1 MAWQEVPFRFM
12 SFRERVPDRCRFWVY
27 ILFLAAFQFSNGMY
41 FTAMSQMQGTHS
53 ITMDDVKMMS
63 HAALIGLTIYF
74 PLAFRLKFRFTNRT
88 CLLVAATGL
97 AICNLI
103 APYVDNPLPL
113 VLLGFVAGFFRLFG
127 TFECLS
133 SILPKIAPTHNYT
146 VFLSFVFFVVLG
158 VIHVFDALA
167 VLVIYYYDWQHLH
180 WLAIGLLL
188 LVILIAGIMMRPFRP
203 MPKMPLYG
211 IDWLGM
217 ILWSIFILSLIFVAQ
232 YGYQLDWLHSPYIR
246 VGLGCASISLA
257 FNIGRM
263 TYIRHPFLEAAAF
276 RVNNLTVLLI
286 AFLFL
291 GILLAS
297 KNTLQNTFT
306 GAVLHWDGF
315 NTRILK
321 WFEFLGVF
329 LGAVFSWCTLVRL
342 KWPRKLLTFL
352 GFSMILVYVASMYF
366 LVSPNTAIERFYLP
380 LICCNFG
387 HVAIFI
393 ALTVYIQATA
403 PFNNYFQILCI
414 LGFVRTGIA
423 SPIGD
428 AIYRSGTTGLMNKHL
443 AEIGN
448 HLDIGLQ
455 SSMNNLEFIGTEAM
469 ISTLQELYG
478 YTFIFGTV
486 VLILIAAYHFRR
498 NLTNPIPTLKSL
510 YLGTSKNIE
519 LKKRSHKEAIR
530 TV

>member
-1 MAWQEVPFRFM
+1 MAWQEGPFRFM
-12 SFRERVPDRCRFWVY
+12 SFREWVPDRYRFWGY
-27 ILFLAAFQFSNGMY
+27 ILYLAAFQFSNGMY

-63 HAALIGLTIYF
+63 HAVLIGLTIYF

-88 CLLVAATGL
+88 CLLIAATGL
-97 AICNLI
+97 AICNFI
-103 APYVDNPLPL
+103 VPYVGNPLLL
-113 VLLGFVAGFFRLFG
+113 VLLGFIAGFFRLFG

-133 SILPKIAPTHNYT
+133 SILPKIAPTHNYA

-167 VLVIYYYDWQHLH
+167 IQIIYYYDWQHLH

-188 LVILIAGIMMRPFRP
+188 MVILMTGIMMRPFRP
-203 MPKMPLYG
+203 MPRMPLYG

-217 ILWSIFILSLIFVAQ
+217 ILWSIFILSLIFAVQ

-246 VGLGCASISLA
+246 MALGSAFISLA

-263 TYIRHPFLEAAAF
+263 TYIRHPFLETTAF
-276 RVNNLTVLLI
+276 KTNNMTLLLT

-306 GAVLHWDGF
+306 GAVLHWDAFITGK
-315 NTRILK
+315 LK
-321 WFEFLGVF
+321 WFEFIGAF
-329 LGAVFSWCTLVRL
+329 GGAVFSWYALVRL
-342 KWPRKLLTFL
+342 KWSHKQLTFL
-352 GFSMILVYVASMYF
+352 GFSMILVYVVSMYF
-366 LVSPNTAIERFYLP
+366 LISPTTAIERLYLP
-380 LICCNFG
+380 LVCCNFG
-387 HVAIFI
+387 HIAIFI
-393 ALTVYIQATA
+393 ALTVYLQATA
-403 PFNNYFQILCI
+403 PFKNYFQAICI

-428 AIYRSGTTGLMNKHL
+428 AIYRNGLTGLMNKHL

-448 HLDIGLQ
+448 HINITLQ
-455 SSMNNLEFIGTEAM
+455 SSINSMEFIRTEAM

-478 YTFIFGTV
+478 YTFIFGIV
-486 VLILIAAYHFRR
+486 VLILIVGSRFKKK
-498 NLTNPIPTLKSL
+498 LTSRISTL
-510 YLGTSKNIE
+510 I
-519 LKKRSHKEAIR
+519 
-530 TV
+530 